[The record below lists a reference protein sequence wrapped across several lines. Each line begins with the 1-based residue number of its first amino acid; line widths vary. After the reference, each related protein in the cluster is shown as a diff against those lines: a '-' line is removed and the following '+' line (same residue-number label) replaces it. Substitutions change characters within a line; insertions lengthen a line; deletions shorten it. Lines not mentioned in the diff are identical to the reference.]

1 MSDPNV
7 SDEAKDTSPLDPEQ
21 LSDQELRIIFEIE
34 DRLEDARNT
43 TIEEEPRGAGR
54 YLKTVENRHSRVLL
68 LDGGRGTGKTSLL
81 LTLVHRWH
89 HKILN
94 DNTAEKKLITAYSNR
109 GKNLKQFSNDRVSAP
124 IPRHVKVLDILD
136 FDPLTPGM
144 PLIAG
149 IVQVWRQLADEYD
162 QRLGSSEDD
171 YEDDGPLMDRWYNL
185 FQMAAAGWGTVSH
198 NKSLIEQVLDHQE
211 QVQNWQRLGEDWS
224 LFINRVIKKGKKLT
238 GPEKLDSESVF
249 VIMID
254 DCDLQVERIRELLPA
269 LRMLYHP
276 KVFFLVA
283 ADRQHMIEMLQLDFY
298 GQQSKLAQH
307 QNARDDSLWEL
318 VGKDRWAPELA
329 NSSVSKVFPL
339 KNRWKLRQLSLHELL
354 SFPPDKKQNL
364 RGILDAWEQRETKE
378 RTFGAL
384 GTYLTLMG
392 GATDDPIDLPP
403 IMPYRE
409 AHQIV
414 DQAST
419 HKEAKQ
425 SALEAIRH
433 VIGRSRPDD
442 LIRILKRPK
451 YGKATGQR
459 DRDPSIEYLGV
470 GELIALFHKGFREPT
485 EHGGVVLS
493 ARPAFLYRSG
503 SSRSLSLVNGDAES
517 DNEIISALL
526 ASSMRDDGYGVV
538 APDLVWDIRLALAWT
553 DVRVFERD
561 LSLDLAFR
569 WQLHEHPSPLRLL
582 NWTKEWR
589 DFIHGLSGDKTLL
602 LERIA
607 YAWIY
612 YQLKWMRKDLRSERP
627 KAWQGLPAP
636 LDKGFNEEKTWAR
649 LLSFEPETGTEAKF
663 WRQRTLPLLARPE
676 LGLPVEVQHRLLTQ
690 ADAGMDRD
698 WLRDQRRRR
707 VTDAIIAAADQR
719 GVRAEGAENQMQAEQ
734 VVEVF
739 DARHKKIHGA
749 DSPWWKHVESPPPP
763 RRKGFRAIKTHG

>member
-1 MSDPNV
+1 MSDPSNV
-7 SDEAKDTSPLDPEQ
+7 SDEPQDTSPLAPEQ

-34 DRLEDARNT
+34 DRLEDARKSA
-43 TIEEEPRGAGR
+43 IEEEPKGAGR

-81 LTLVHRWH
+81 LTLVQRWH
-89 HKILN
+89 HKIV
-94 DNTAEKKLITAYSNR
+94 DDDRTEKKLITAYTTRTDRLQSVS
-109 GKNLKQFSNDRVSAP
+109 KDRVNVA

-162 QRLGSSEDD
+162 QRLGSSDED
-171 YEDDGPLMDRWYNL
+171 YEDDGPLMDLWYNL

-198 NKSLIEQVLDHQE
+198 DKSLIEQVLDRQE

-224 LFINRVIKKGKKLT
+224 TFINRVIKKGRKLN
-238 GPEKLDSESVF
+238 GPEKLNAESVF

-298 GQQSKLAQH
+298 GQQSKLARH
-307 QNARDDSLWEL
+307 QNARSDSLWEL
-318 VGKDRWAPELA
+318 VDKDRWAPELA
-329 NSSVSKVFPL
+329 NSSVNKVFPL
-339 KNRWKLRQLSLHELL
+339 KNRWKLQQLSLHELL
-354 SFPPDKKQNL
+354 RFPHDKKANL
-364 RGILDAWEQRETKE
+364 KDILDGCKQQETQGP
-378 RTFGAL
+378 RFGAL

-392 GATDDPIDLPP
+392 GAPDDPIELPP

-419 HKEAKQ
+419 HKEAKR

-433 VIGRSRPDD
+433 VLGRSRPDD
-442 LIRILKRPK
+442 LVRISER
-451 YGKATGQR
+451 YGKTDGKR
-459 DRDPSIEYLGV
+459 DSASSIEYLAV

-485 EHGGVVLS
+485 EHGEIVLS
-493 ARPAFLYRSG
+493 ARPAFLYRNG
-503 SSRSLSLVNGDAES
+503 SSRSLSLNGNIES
-517 DNEIISALL
+517 SNEIISALL
-526 ASSMRDDGYGVV
+526 ASSLRDDGYGVV

-582 NWTKEWR
+582 NWTNEWR
-589 DFIHGLSGDKTLL
+589 DFIHGLSGDKALL

-607 YAWIY
+607 YAWVY

-627 KAWQGLPAP
+627 RAWQGLPVP
-636 LDKGFNEEKTWAR
+636 LDKQFNEEKAWAK
-649 LLSFEPETGTEAKF
+649 LLSLEPETGTEAKF
-663 WRQRTLPLLARPE
+663 WKPRTLPLLARPE
-676 LGLPVEVQHRLLTQ
+676 LGLPLEVQDRLLNQ
-690 ADAGMDRD
+690 AGAGMDRD

-707 VTDAIIAAADQR
+707 ITDAIIAAADQR
-719 GVRAEGAENQMQAEQ
+719 GVRAEGAENQKQAEQ
-734 VVEVF
+734 VVEIF
-739 DARHKKIHGA
+739 DARHKKIYGA
-749 DSPWWKHVESPPPP
+749 ESPWWKHVEGPPPP
-763 RRKGFRAIKTHG
+763 RRSRVQAKTNS